1 MENPPKT
8 VRGTNT
14 SDAGAR
20 RLNSNI
26 GRSELAIPL
35 MLVLAPALA
44 SAFHMPAAVSL
55 TRSFMHALGSRPH
68 MVHDSRKTVRSSVL
82 ALRAQMPPPPP
93 ETGSRTLSKAELA
106 DLNIQLLEAGQYL
119 SPLMA

>member
-1 MENPPKT
+1 MDNPPKT
-8 VRGTNT
+8 VRGNI
-14 SDAGAR
+14 
-20 RLNSNI
+20 NI

-35 MLVLAPALA
+35 MLVLAPALV
-44 SAFHMPAAVSL
+44 SAFHMPAAVS
-55 TRSFMHALGSRPH
+55 RSFDALGSRPH

-119 SPLMA
+119 SWPRKKL